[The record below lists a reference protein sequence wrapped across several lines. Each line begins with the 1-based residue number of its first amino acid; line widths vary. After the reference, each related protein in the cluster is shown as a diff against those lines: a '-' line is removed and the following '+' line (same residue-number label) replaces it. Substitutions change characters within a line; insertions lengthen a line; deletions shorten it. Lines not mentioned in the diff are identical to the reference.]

1 VARHIIVVEDEQDLA
16 DLIALHLR
24 RENLEVSVYAD
35 GEKGLAAIER
45 AVPDL
50 VVLDLMLPGIDGYEV
65 CRRMRRSERLAGV
78 QILMVTARG
87 EESDVVTGLELGA
100 DDYVTKPFRPSVLMA
115 RVRNLLRR
123 NASGPTASRAG
134 EVLRVGPIEL
144 DVPRREARVEGREI
158 TLTHTEY
165 EILRYLSSSPRRVR
179 SRRDILGVLD
189 QGESVLERTI
199 DVHVASLRRKLGAA
213 GELLETIRGVG
224 YRLRD

>member
-16 DLIALHLR
+16 DLIALHLK

-35 GEKGLAAIER
+35 GERGFAAIEQ

-65 CRRMRRSERLAGV
+65 CRRMRRSDKLAGV

-87 EESDVVTGLELGA
+87 EEADVVTGLELGA

-123 NASGPTASRAG
+123 RDPTPVS

-144 DVPRREARVEGREI
+144 DVPRREARVDGAEI

-165 EILRYLSSSPRRVR
+165 EILRYLAESPRRVR
-179 SRRDILGVLD
+179 SRHDILDVLD

-213 GELLETIRGVG
+213 GERLETVRGVG

>member
-1 VARHIIVVEDEQDLA
+1 VARRIIVVEDEQDLA

-24 RENLEVSVYAD
+24 RESLDVQVFAD
-35 GEKGLAAIER
+35 GEQGLKAIQET
-45 AVPDL
+45 APDL

-65 CRRMRRSERLAGV
+65 CRRVRRDDRLSGV

-87 EESDVVTGLELGA
+87 EETDVVTGLELGA

-123 NASGPTASRAG
+123 REVAPSG
-134 EVLRVGPIEL
+134 EVMRVGAIEL
-144 DVPRREARVEGREI
+144 DVPRREARVNGAEI

-165 EILRYLSSSPRRVR
+165 EILRYLASSPRRVR
-179 SRRDILGVLD
+179 SRGDILGVLD
-189 QGESVLERTI
+189 QGEHVLERTV
-199 DVHVASLRRKLGAA
+199 DVHVASLRRKLGDE
-213 GELLETIRGVG
+213 GERLETVRGVG